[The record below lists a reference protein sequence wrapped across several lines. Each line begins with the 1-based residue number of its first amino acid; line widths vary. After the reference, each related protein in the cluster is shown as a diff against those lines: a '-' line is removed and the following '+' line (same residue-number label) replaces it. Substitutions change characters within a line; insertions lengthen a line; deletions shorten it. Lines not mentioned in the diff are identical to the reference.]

1 MKMGKGSLN
10 DKQERLNRLIGL
22 LRSNDFWT
30 IDSLASQLDVT
41 TRTLQRDLTE
51 LRSQGL
57 PIETERG
64 RGGGISLT
72 KRWGIEKINL
82 NNQEAMDLLLSLAIT
97 QSLGSPIL
105 MSNLKSIQQ
114 KISQVFPENQ
124 QTIIKESRKRIWVG
138 APASQEVMNSYK
150 SPKNKHL
157 ELLSQAFFERY
168 KVEIKYSDGDNNISK
183 RSIEIHHLL
192 LNWPVWYLLSWDELR
207 QDTRMFRVDRISKFI
222 VLNDTFEIHHKNV
235 FDETLKGYFKSI

>member
-1 MKMGKGSLN
+1 MGKGSLN

-41 TRTLQRDLTE
+41 TRTLQRDITE

-82 NNQEAMDLLLSLAIT
+82 NNQEVMDLLLSLAIT

-124 QTIIKESRKRIWVG
+124 QIIIKELRKRIWVG
-138 APASQEVMNSYK
+138 APASQEVMSYYK
-150 SPKNKHL
+150 SPNKKNL
-157 ELLSQAFFERY
+157 EQLSQAFFERY
-168 KVEIKYSDGDNNISK
+168 KVEINYLDGENKTSK
-183 RSIEIHHLL
+183 RTIEVHHLL

-207 QDTRMFRVDRISKFI
+207 QDTRMFRIDRISKFN
-222 VLNDTFEIHHKNV
+222 VLSKNFEIHHKNV
-235 FDETLKGYFKSI
+235 FDETLKNYFKSI